1 MGDPGDSR
9 PIATQRSAIGTRPTI
24 VAHRLKAMSNTRLT
38 KRYPSRPSA
47 GAGTGT
53 GPSAS
58 DTSSGA
64 RNATSEAAID
74 SEAHL
79 APAAARDPS
88 TRFARSG

>member
-1 MGDPGDSR
+1 MGQPGDSR
-9 PIATQRSAIGTRPTI
+9 RMAMQRTIEGTRSTAI
-24 VAHRLKAMSNTRLT
+24 AHALNAMSKTLFT

-64 RNATSEAAID
+64 RNATSEAAIG
-74 SEAHL
+74 SASPTL
-79 APAAARDPS
+79 ALDF
-88 TRFARSG
+88 T

>member
-1 MGDPGDSR
+1 MGQPGDSR
-9 PIATQRSAIGTRPTI
+9 RMAMQRTIEGTSSTAIAHSEN
-24 VAHRLKAMSNTRLT
+24 AMSNALFT

-64 RNATSEAAID
+64 RNATSEAAIGSASPTSALD
-74 SEAHL
+74 F
-79 APAAARDPS
+79 
-88 TRFARSG
+88 T

>member
-1 MGDPGDSR
+1 
-9 PIATQRSAIGTRPTI
+9 
-24 VAHRLKAMSNTRLT
+24 MSNTLFT

-64 RNATSEAAID
+64 RNATSEAAIGSASPTSALD
-74 SEAHL
+74 F
-79 APAAARDPS
+79 
-88 TRFARSG
+88 T